1 MLENF
6 ESKAPDYQVEHLPD
20 SDIVLNMNYGGFDD
34 QAHLLETL
42 RGSGSIDDKIDQFK
56 KKREED
62 SKLQYFIKQKKYTAK
77 AISEGIA
84 KRQGFESAAEIG
96 LRSVLNEILLSKR
109 IKEII
114 ATDEAQEIVRKHGF
128 GGLRFVMP
136 IAGVIARDGRKF
148 LVYKNIKSKEVYEFE
163 SEGSFDLNYGLPTE
177 VRDDIESKLRNLY
190 SIAAE
195 LDKVF
200 FDNGIH
206 ANDIR
211 DNQFMLTK
219 QGDKYLLNLIDV
231 EAYRKRTRSVE

>member
-20 SDIVLNMNYGGFDD
+20 YDIVLNMDYGSFND
-34 QAHLLETL
+34 QAHLLKTL
-42 RGSGSIDDKIDQFK
+42 RGSGSIDDKIDQLK
-56 KKREED
+56 KMREED
-62 SKLQYFIKQKKYTAK
+62 GELPYFIKQKKYTAK
-77 AISEGIA
+77 AIAKGIA
-84 KRQGFESAAEIG
+84 ERQKFKGTAEIG
-96 LRSVLNEILLSKR
+96 FRSVLNEILLSKR

-114 ATDEAQEIVRKHGF
+114 ASDDAQKIVRKWGF
-128 GGLRFVMP
+128 EGLRFVDP
-136 IAGVIARDGRKF
+136 IAGVVARDGRKF

-163 SEGSFDLNYGLPTE
+163 TEGSFDLNYGLPTE

-190 SIAAE
+190 SITAE
-195 LDKVF
+195 LKKVF

-219 QGDKYLLNLIDV
+219 QGDKYFLNLIDV
-231 EAYRKRTRSVE
+231 EAYRKIT